1 MTTDIAAAF
10 SAGLLEPETSKRFA
24 AEYAQSE
31 PYRHAVVPTLIDD
44 ALLRAARAEIEEE
57 LRFAEKETDIYKVNQ
72 TGDLANLDGLPAEEA
87 ERLKSLLKLRNALYS
102 EEFRS
107 WLMAVTGCG
116 PLSAK
121 TKDMSINN
129 YTSGCHLLN
138 HDDVISTRR
147 VSYILYL
154 PDPEQPWQPEW
165 GGALELY
172 PVVKE
177 GEPANVP
184 SKTIPPQWNQFT
196 FFTVQPGHSFHSVE
210 EVVHPTAK
218 RLSISG
224 WFHRPQADEESYDA
238 ADEAREEQLRIQHS
252 SASALESKKRAVEEF
267 PFLPY
272 SEERQPPVPG
282 TTLSKDDVAFLSN
295 FVNPAYLRMQTQ
307 AVLFERFGD
316 DSHVLLSDVL
326 KKDIADAL
334 DAALRSADAQDG
346 FHWWLSSSSSGG
358 EKGFEAVSMRP
369 HQTGVDERWSITG
382 PPHRRRYLSLDAA
395 TDASSSQASGAPL
408 STNPS
413 LPASGL
419 PLQDPP
425 ALLSLLRTALL
436 PSPAFRAFLANITQL
451 VPLALRT
458 TEARRF
464 RPGLDYTLAE
474 AEAEGEVVLDVCL
487 DLTPQVWTEAR
498 RVASGSSAA
507 KGPKGLGAKKQKKPA
522 TSNGASSAAGDASLN
537 APPKKIAK
545 ELERRWASGE
555 VGGWEC
561 YMAPQEGEDDPAVY
575 GSGSSKA
582 KADEEANGKE
592 DDKVEGKE
600 GEADMAVD
608 GAEGDDGDEDMEDDD
623 DEEEDDDDDDFDG
636 VLLNLTPSFNSLS
649 VVLRDE
655 GVMRFIKYLGAAAGT
670 SRWDVKGEW
679 SVGQLE
685 EEEDEEEGEGGEKE
699 TGK

>member
-1 MTTDIAAAF
+1 MAATDIAAAF
-10 SAGLLEPETSKRFA
+10 SAGLLDTDTSKRFA
-24 AEYAQSE
+24 AEYAKSE

-44 ALLRAARAEIEEE
+44 ALLRSARAEIVEE

-87 ERLKSLLKLRNALYS
+87 ERLKSLLRLRNALYS
-102 EEFRS
+102 AEFRS

-121 TKDMSINN
+121 TKDMSINS

-177 GEPANVP
+177 GEPANIP

-210 EVVHPTAK
+210 EVVHPTAA

-224 WFHRPQADEESYDA
+224 WFHRPQPDEDSYDA
-238 ADEAREEQLRIQHS
+238 ADEAREEQLRIEHS
-252 SASALESKKRAVEEF
+252 SASALESKKRATEEC

-272 SEERQPPVPG
+272 AEEVQPPVPG
-282 TTLSKDDVAFLSN
+282 TTLAKKDVEFLSH
-295 FVNPAYLRMQTQ
+295 FLNPAYLRMQTQ

-334 DAALRSADAQDG
+334 DSALRKADAKDG
-346 FHWWLSSSSSGG
+346 FHWWTSSSGG
-358 EKGFEAVSMRP
+358 EKDFEAVSMRP
-369 HQTGVDERWSITG
+369 HQTGTGERWSITG
-382 PPHRRRYLSLDAA
+382 PPHRRRYLSLDNGE
-395 TDASSSQASGAPL
+395 ASSSSSSSGAPL
-408 STNPS
+408 STNPT
-413 LPASGL
+413 LPSEL
-419 PLQDPP
+419 PLQDPI
-425 ALLSLLRTALL
+425 ALLALLRTALL

-451 VPLALRT
+451 VPLALRA

-474 AEAEGEVVLDVCL
+474 SEAEGEVVLDVCL
-487 DLTPQVWTEAR
+487 DLTPQIWSEG
-498 RVASGSSAA
+498 RVVAGSGTA
-507 KGPKGLGAKKQKKPA
+507 KGPKGLGAKNKKKVVS
-522 TSNGASSAAGDASLN
+522 SNGSSDPALN

-561 YMAPQEGEDDPAVY
+561 YMAPHEGEDDPAVY
-575 GSGSSKA
+575 RSGSSKA
-582 KADEEANGKE
+582 KPEGEEANGKE
-592 DDKVEGKE
+592 GEKEANGKE
-600 GEADMAVD
+600 GEKEAEMAVD
-608 GAEGDDGDEDMEDDD
+608 GEEEGDDDEDMDEDEDEDEDDE
-623 DEEEDDDDDDFDG
+623 DEDFDG

-670 SRWDVKGEW
+670 SRWDIKGEW

-685 EEEDEEEGEGGEKE
+685 EEEDDEEEEEKAGKE
-699 TGK
+699 TK